1 MKKSVVLFLLLLLFP
16 LNVFAAEKDTVTFN
30 SCVDGDTAKFNLNN
44 KVIKVRF
51 LAIDTPETKHPTKGE
66 EPYGKE
72 ASEFTCKKLK
82 KAKKIVLEYDE
93 KADKKDKYDRYLAWV
108 FVDDELLQ
116 ALLIKKGYA
125 EVAYTY
131 GDYKYVSLLKDY
143 EEVAR
148 VKKVGIHSDID
159 TSKYSANVNNKTK
172 NNEVDTRKEVKNT
185 LLKYLEKLIDE
196 FLEEIFN

>member
-1 MKKSVVLFLLLLLFP
+1 MKKRIVLVLLLLLFP
-16 LNVFAAEKDTVTFN
+16 LNVFAIEKDTVTFN
-30 SCVDGDTAKFNLNN
+30 SCVDGDTAKFNLDNN
-44 KVIKVRF
+44 VIKVRF

-143 EEVAR
+143 EENAR
-148 VKKVGIHSDID
+148 LKKVGIHSDID
-159 TSKYSANVNNKTK
+159 TSKYSASVNNNKNKETDTK
-172 NNEVDTRKEVKNT
+172 KEVKKT
-185 LLKYLEKLIDE
+185 LLKYIEELLDE
-196 FLEEIFN
+196 ILEEIFN